1 MKIVQFVVSVHFFED
16 NHTVV
21 PSEAKVVTERN
32 FNVHFHTFVG
42 RVVEI
47 ALRIRRLKI
56 NGGGDPAGSDSFLH
70 RVRSTGAPREFLGIC
85 KLPVLNLLTALLTN

>member
-56 NGGGDPAGSDSFLH
+56 NGGGDPAGSDSFHACNCLEAT
-70 RVRSTGAPREFLGIC
+70 SSP
-85 KLPVLNLLTALLTN
+85 